1 METLREVAA
10 ELHDCLNIKIWDED
24 NNLRPIVRDKLIHIT
39 KQYADQSDS

>member
-24 NNLRPIVRDKLIHIT
+24 NNLRPIVYTFSGIYFSAVFT
-39 KQYADQSDS
+39 A